1 MQIEALAELAEA
13 ALDELRGV
21 EVRRLDVRAMTSI
34 TDVIV
39 IASGTSQRHVRSLA
53 DRVVERAKGE
63 GVQPLGV
70 EGEQGGDWLLVDLGD
85 LVVHVMSKEKRAF
98 YNLEKLW
105 SVEPGGSA
113 AGSSA

>member
-1 MQIEALAELAEA
+1 MQTEALAELAEA
-13 ALDELRGV
+13 ALDDLRGV
-21 EVRRLDVRAMTSI
+21 DVRRLDVREMTSI
-34 TDVIV
+34 TDLIV

-63 GVQPLGV
+63 GVQPLGL
-70 EGEQGGDWLLVDLGD
+70 EGEQGGDWLLIDLGD
-85 LVVHVMSKEKRAF
+85 LVVHVMSHEKRAF

-105 SVEPGGSA
+105 TVEPGGSA